1 MTTTQG
7 WTDTADWTYTLA
19 DARTGVELA
28 TLPLVD
34 VKYDRALSGVGKL
47 DAYVHLADE
56 RVRSLNPWAA
66 TQPRKTAVY
75 LERRVEGGQRCVWG
89 GPVTGR
95 TRASD
100 SVGMSVSAMT
110 WEGWLHRQLLLTDL
124 TLTAA
129 GPKATAAAIITR
141 LATET
146 GGDVGLQVDTS
157 GIDGSPFNHNFQARD
172 IKPALELLESL
183 STDAASD
190 DPTPLPVEFR
200 IDCYRDEAGIFRK
213 VLRVEQPR
221 LGRVW
226 EDTRLTFGYPDGGLE
241 KWTLTEDGTAAANV
255 LLMLG
260 SGSGEAQPWDV
271 LFDVDA
277 GIDELASGYPSW
289 MSDFRA
295 QDTNNMGIIRSRA
308 QLAMRRGLAA
318 EGVFS
323 GVEVDPDRYLGYVDP
338 GDDIGLDIAHLAF
351 PDETQGSPG
360 APTPER
366 VLYLTRVLGES
377 VTVGEAGHADTV
389 ALTIGG
395 WAG

>member
-1 MTTTQG
+1 MPSTTE
-7 WTDTADWTYTLA
+7 DWTFTLA

-34 VKYDRALSGVGKL
+34 VKYDRAISGVGKC
-47 DAYVHLADE
+47 DAYIHLADPTI
-56 RVRSLNPWAA
+56 RGLNPWAA
-66 TQPRKTAVY
+66 TQPRKTALYV
-75 LERRVEGGQRCVWG
+75 ERRCADGVDRCVWG

-95 TRASD
+95 GRASD
-100 SVGMSVSAMT
+100 SVGMTISAMT

-124 TLTAA
+124 TLDAS
-129 GPKATAAAIITR
+129 GPKATAAAIIGR
-141 LATET
+141 LATEQ
-146 GGDVGLQVDTS
+146 GGDIDLTVDTT
-157 GIDGSPFNHNFQARD
+157 GEDGSPFNHNFLARD

-183 STDAASD
+183 STDAASN

-213 VLRVEQPR
+213 ILRVDQPR
-221 LGRVW
+221 LGRRW

-241 KWTLTEDGTAAANV
+241 KWTLTEDGTAASNV
-255 LLMLG
+255 MLMLG

-277 GIDELASGYPSW
+277 GIDELAAGYPSW
-289 MSDFRA
+289 MVDFRA
-295 QDTNNMGIIRSRA
+295 QDTDRMDIIRSRA

-323 GVEVDPDRYLGYVDP
+323 GVQVTPEAYLGFVDP

-351 PDETQGSPG
+351 PDEDPALPG
-360 APTPER
+360 VPLPVT
-366 VLYLTRVLGES
+366 YLTRVLGES
-377 VTVGEAGHADTV
+377 VTVGEAGRADSV

-395 WAG
+395 YAG